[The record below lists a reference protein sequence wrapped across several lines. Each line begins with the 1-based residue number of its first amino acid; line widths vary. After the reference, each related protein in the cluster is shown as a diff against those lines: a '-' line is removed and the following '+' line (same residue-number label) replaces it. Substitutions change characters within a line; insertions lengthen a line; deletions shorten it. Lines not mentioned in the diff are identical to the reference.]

1 MRFVKLTD
9 RGREWYNKSTTGKER
24 AMRDYVPEYT
34 CVPKQD
40 KIRSGI
46 LVSGCIAAAI
56 GMLAVS
62 ETGGILAPYFKWGAL
77 IWVLVG
83 ALFAFRLLSTGY
95 VYSIFRDVNS
105 GKLDL
110 VINEIRF
117 GNSRTVCRTSLFDIK
132 EMLEYD
138 SSRKEPRGKRKKEKR
153 QKRIHP
159 NRKKYGKGRCYNY
172 CVDILPSNYC
182 LLRISGSEDAYIKF
196 SPDKTMTEI
205 INATRVK

>member
-40 KIRSGI
+40 KIKSGM

-77 IWVLVG
+77 VWVLIG
-83 ALFAFRLLSTGY
+83 ALFALRLLSVGY
-95 VYSIFRDVNS
+95 VYAIFRNASS
-105 GKLDL
+105 GELDL

-117 GNSRTVCRTSLFDIK
+117 GNSKTVCRVSLFDIK
-132 EMLEYD
+132 EAIDYD
-138 SSRKEPRGKRKKEKR
+138 SSRKEFRGKRKKR
-153 QKRIHP
+153 QRRVRP
-159 NRKKYGKGRCYNY
+159 NRKKYGKGRYYNY
-172 CVDILPSNYC
+172 CVDIIPSKYC
-182 LLRISGSEDAYIKF
+182 LLHISGNDGAYIKF
-196 SPDKTMTEI
+196 SPDETMTEI
-205 INATRVK
+205 ITANRIK